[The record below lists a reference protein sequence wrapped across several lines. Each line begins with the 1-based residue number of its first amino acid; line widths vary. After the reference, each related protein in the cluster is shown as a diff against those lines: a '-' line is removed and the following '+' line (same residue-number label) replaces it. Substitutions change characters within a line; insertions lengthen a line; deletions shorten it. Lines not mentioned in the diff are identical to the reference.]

1 MSPSSDPPRDSR
13 SDSRKKSPADSPD
26 SKAES
31 PAESPRQEPSSESGD
46 EARAES
52 PAEPVSES
60 RDEARAESPVEP
72 VSQSADEV
80 RAESPAEP
88 AGDSGGGDDSRQP
101 RIKPRREAGGDSQ
114 LIGSLAEQFRV
125 IGELRGPAGVR
136 RFVAVRNDDHGEVLI
151 DVIKVSDAVGN
162 DLAHFASD
170 VQLRSTMS
178 HPKVPPILEGVWL
191 DANTYAC
198 VSERI
203 KGDTLQERL
212 DRGDRPGTA
221 EVATILNDV
230 KAVLDWARVGGVV
243 HRGVSPDS
251 IVIEQDTNRLLVTL
265 TPTPIPLAGL
275 PGEVADAR
283 TLGALAWSLFTGRRF
298 VDDDTRPP
306 LGELCPNLAAR
317 VVDATE
323 RILRARGGDRAP
335 DAGAFIGIVA
345 VGDVLKQAEVEF
357 AALDEEFASHF
368 TGDRTG
374 EPPSEAP
381 ERLLTGRSPGARES
395 IFALGT
401 IAALVLLIALGV
413 GLAARQHRAAAPIVA
428 QQMPTVPA
436 AGEVEPGAAPMRND
450 SILTHSA
457 AGSVADSTARAQ
469 DSLLRQ
475 NAFRDS
481 ILRDSVMR
489 DSVTRDRIG
498 RSRRTRDS
506 VDRDSL
512 DRDNARRDSLDED
525 AYRRDSVRNAF
536 RAEARR
542 DSVRR
547 DSIQRQL
554 TRSDSAKIDSL
565 RNQALF
571 QDSIRRETAKRDSI
585 RRDSVRRDTIP
596 RRPPDS
602 LRPDSVRPP
611 TDSIRPDSIGRPAR
625 PPAGDDSRGTTR

>member
-13 SDSRKKSPADSPD
+13 SDSGKKSSDESPD
-26 SKAES
+26 NSKAES
-31 PAESPRQEPSSESGD
+31 PAESPPEEPSSEPGN

-52 PAEPVSES
+52 SAEPGS
-60 RDEARAESPVEP
+60 
-72 VSQSADEV
+72 
-80 RAESPAEP
+80 
-88 AGDSGGGDDSRQP
+88 DSGGQP
-101 RIKPRREAGGDSQ
+101 RDESPQPRVKPRGETGGDSQ

-125 IGELRGPAGVR
+125 IGELRGPTGVR
-136 RFVAVRNDDHGEVLI
+136 RFVAVRNDNHGEVLI

-178 HPKVPPILEGVWL
+178 HPKVPPILEGRWL
-191 DANTYAC
+191 DANGYAC

-230 KAVLDWARVGGVV
+230 KAVLDWARAGSIV

-251 IVIEQDTNRLLVTL
+251 IIIEQDTNRLLVTL

-335 DAGAFIGIVA
+335 DAAAFIGIVA

-368 TGDRTG
+368 TGDRTDQ
-374 EPPSEAP
+374 PSSEAP

-413 GLAARQHRAAAPIVA
+413 GLAGRQHRNSTTAIVA
-428 QQMPTVPA
+428 QRMPTVPA
-436 AGEVEPGAAPMRND
+436 AGQVDSGAAPMRND

-457 AGSVADSTARAQ
+457 AGSVADSTLRAQ
-469 DSLLRQ
+469 DSILRQ

-481 ILRDSVMR
+481 TLRDSVMR
-489 DSVTRDRIG
+489 DSVMRDRIG
-498 RSRRTRDS
+498 RSRRMRDS
-506 VDRDSL
+506 VERDSL

-525 AYRRDSVRNAF
+525 AYKRDSVRNAF
-536 RAEARR
+536 RSEARR

-554 TRSDSAKIDSL
+554 MRSDSAKIDSL
-565 RNQALF
+565 RNQALR

-602 LRPDSVRPP
+602 TRPP
-611 TDSIRPDSIGRPAR
+611 PDSIRPDSIGRPPPTR
-625 PPAGDDSRGTTR
+625 PPAAHGSRGTTG

>member
-1 MSPSSDPPRDSR
+1 M
-13 SDSRKKSPADSPD
+13 
-26 SKAES
+26 
-31 PAESPRQEPSSESGD
+31 
-46 EARAES
+46 
-52 PAEPVSES
+52 
-60 RDEARAESPVEP
+60 
-72 VSQSADEV
+72 
-80 RAESPAEP
+80 
-88 AGDSGGGDDSRQP
+88 
-101 RIKPRREAGGDSQ
+101 
-114 LIGSLAEQFRV
+114 
-125 IGELRGPAGVR
+125 IGELRGPTGVR
-136 RFVAVRNDDHGEVLI
+136 RFVAVRNDNHGEVLI

-178 HPKVPPILEGVWL
+178 HPKVPPILEGRWL
-191 DANTYAC
+191 DANGYAC

-230 KAVLDWARVGGVV
+230 KAVLDWARAGGIV

-251 IVIEQDTNRLLVTL
+251 IIIEQDTNRLLVTL

-317 VVDATE
+317 VADATE

-335 DAGAFIGIVA
+335 DAAAFIGIVA

-374 EPPSEAP
+374 EPSSEAP
-381 ERLLTGRSPGARES
+381 ERLLTGRSSGARES

-413 GLAARQHRAAAPIVA
+413 GLAGRQHRNSTTAIVA

-436 AGEVEPGAAPMRND
+436 AGQVDSGGAPMRND

-457 AGSVADSTARAQ
+457 AGSVADSTLRAQ
-469 DSLLRQ
+469 DSILRQ
-475 NAFRDS
+475 NTFRDS
-481 ILRDSVMR
+481 ILRDSVAR
-489 DSVTRDRIG
+489 DSVMRDRIG
-498 RSRRTRDS
+498 HARRMRDS

-525 AYRRDSVRNAF
+525 AYKRDSIRNAF
-536 RAEARR
+536 RSEARR

-602 LRPDSVRPP
+602 TRPP
-611 TDSIRPDSIGRPAR
+611 PDSIRPDSIGRPAPAR
-625 PPAGDDSRGTTR
+625 PPAAHDSRGTTG

>member
-1 MSPSSDPPRDSR
+1 
-13 SDSRKKSPADSPD
+13 
-26 SKAES
+26 
-31 PAESPRQEPSSESGD
+31 
-46 EARAES
+46 
-52 PAEPVSES
+52 
-60 RDEARAESPVEP
+60 
-72 VSQSADEV
+72 
-80 RAESPAEP
+80 
-88 AGDSGGGDDSRQP
+88 
-101 RIKPRREAGGDSQ
+101 
-114 LIGSLAEQFRV
+114 V
-125 IGELRGPAGVR
+125 IGELRGPTGVR
-136 RFVAVRNDDHGEVLI
+136 RFVAVRNDNHGEVLI

-178 HPKVPPILEGVWL
+178 HPKVPPILEGRWL
-191 DANTYAC
+191 DANGYAC

-230 KAVLDWARVGGVV
+230 KAVLDWARAGSIV

-251 IVIEQDTNRLLVTL
+251 IIIEQDTNRLLVTL

-298 VDDDTRPP
+298 VDDDARPP

-335 DAGAFIGIVA
+335 DAAAFIGIVA

-374 EPPSEAP
+374 EPSSEAP
-381 ERLLTGRSPGARES
+381 EQLLTARSPRGGARES

-413 GLAARQHRAAAPIVA
+413 GLAGRQHRNSTAPIVA

-436 AGEVEPGAAPMRND
+436 AAQVDSSVAPMRND

-457 AGSVADSTARAQ
+457 AGSVADSTLRAQ
-469 DSLLRQ
+469 DSILRQ
-475 NAFRDS
+475 NAF
-481 ILRDSVMR
+481 RDSVMR
-489 DSVTRDRIG
+489 DSVTRDRVG
-498 RSRRTRDS
+498 RSRRMRDS
-506 VDRDSL
+506 VERDSL

-525 AYRRDSVRNAF
+525 AYKRDSVRNAF
-536 RAEARR
+536 RSEARR

-554 TRSDSAKIDSL
+554 MRSDSAKIDSL
-565 RNQALF
+565 RNRALL

-596 RRPPDS
+596 RRPPDTT
-602 LRPDSVRPP
+602 RPP
-611 TDSIRPDSIGRPAR
+611 PDSIRPDSIGRPPAAR
-625 PPAGDDSRGTTR
+625 PPAAHDSRGTTG

>member
-1 MSPSSDPPRDSR
+1 VSPSSDPPRDSR
-13 SDSRKKSPADSPD
+13 SDSGKKSGDESPD
-26 SKAES
+26 NAKVES
-31 PAESPRQEPSSESGD
+31 PAASPREEPSPESGN

-52 PAEPVSES
+52 PAEPGS
-60 RDEARAESPVEP
+60 
-72 VSQSADEV
+72 
-80 RAESPAEP
+80 
-88 AGDSGGGDDSRQP
+88 DSGGQP
-101 RIKPRREAGGDSQ
+101 RDGSPQPRVKPRGEPGGDSQ

-125 IGELRGPAGVR
+125 IGELRGPPGVR

-170 VQLRSTMS
+170 VQLRATMS
-178 HPKVPPILEGVWL
+178 HPKVPPILEGRWI
-191 DANTYAC
+191 DANGYAC

-230 KAVLDWARVGGVV
+230 KAVLDWARAGSIV

-251 IVIEQDTNRLLVTL
+251 IIIEQDTNRLLVTL

-335 DAGAFIGIVA
+335 DAAAFIGIVA

-374 EPPSEAP
+374 EPSSEAP
-381 ERLLTGRSPGARES
+381 EQLLTGRSPRGGARES

-413 GLAARQHRAAAPIVA
+413 GLAGRQHRNSTAPIVA

-436 AGEVEPGAAPMRND
+436 AAQVDSGAAPMRND

-457 AGSVADSTARAQ
+457 AGSVADSTLRAQ
-469 DSLLRQ
+469 DSILRQ
-475 NAFRDS
+475 NAF
-481 ILRDSVMR
+481 RDSVMR
-489 DSVTRDRIG
+489 DSVTRDRVG
-498 RSRRTRDS
+498 RSRRVRDS
-506 VDRDSL
+506 VERDSL

-525 AYRRDSVRNAF
+525 AYKRDSVRNAF
-536 RAEARR
+536 RSEARR

-554 TRSDSAKIDSL
+554 MRSDSAKIDSL
-565 RNQALF
+565 RNQALL

-596 RRPPDS
+596 RRPPDTT
-602 LRPDSVRPP
+602 RPP
-611 TDSIRPDSIGRPAR
+611 PDSIRPDSIGRPPR
-625 PPAGDDSRGTTR
+625 PPAAHDSRGATA

>member
-1 MSPSSDPPRDSR
+1 VSPSSDPPRDSR
-13 SDSRKKSPADSPD
+13 SDSGKKSSDESPD
-26 SKAES
+26 NSKAES
-31 PAESPRQEPSSESGD
+31 PAASPREEPSSEPGN
-46 EARAES
+46 EARPESSAEHGS
-52 PAEPVSES
+52 DSGGQS
-60 RDEARAESPVEP
+60 RDESP
-72 VSQSADEV
+72 
-80 RAESPAEP
+80 
-88 AGDSGGGDDSRQP
+88 QP
-101 RIKPRREAGGDSQ
+101 RVKPRGEPGGDSQ

-125 IGELRGPAGVR
+125 IGELRGPTGVR
-136 RFVAVRNDDHGEVLI
+136 RFVAVRNDNHGEVLI

-178 HPKVPPILEGVWL
+178 HPKVPPILEGRWL
-191 DANTYAC
+191 DANGYAC

-230 KAVLDWARVGGVV
+230 KAVLDWARAGSIV

-251 IVIEQDTNRLLVTL
+251 IIIEQDTNRLLVTL

-317 VVDATE
+317 VADATE

-335 DAGAFIGIVA
+335 DAAAFIGIVA

-368 TGDRTG
+368 TGDRTDQ
-374 EPPSEAP
+374 PSSEAP

-413 GLAARQHRAAAPIVA
+413 GLAGRQHRNSTTAIVA
-428 QQMPTVPA
+428 RQMPTVPA
-436 AGEVEPGAAPMRND
+436 AGQVDSGAAPMRND

-457 AGSVADSTARAQ
+457 AGSVADSTLRAQ
-469 DSLLRQ
+469 DSILRQ
-475 NAFRDS
+475 NAYRDS
-481 ILRDSVMR
+481 ALRDSVMR
-489 DSVTRDRIG
+489 DSVMRDRIG
-498 RSRRTRDS
+498 RSRRMRDS
-506 VDRDSL
+506 VERDSL

-525 AYRRDSVRNAF
+525 AYKRDSVRNAF
-536 RAEARR
+536 RSEARR

-554 TRSDSAKIDSL
+554 MRSDSAKIDSL
-565 RNQALF
+565 RSQALR

-602 LRPDSVRPP
+602 TRPP
-611 TDSIRPDSIGRPAR
+611 PDSIRPDSIGRPPPTR
-625 PPAGDDSRGTTR
+625 PPAAHGSRGTTG

>member
-1 MSPSSDPPRDSR
+1 MSRSSDPPRDSR
-13 SDSRKKSPADSPD
+13 PDSRTKSSDESPDD
-26 SKAES
+26 SKAEA
-31 PAESPRQEPSSESGD
+31 PAESPTEGPSPELD
-46 EARAES
+46 E
-52 PAEPVSES
+52 
-60 RDEARAESPVEP
+60 
-72 VSQSADEV
+72 
-80 RAESPAEP
+80 
-88 AGDSGGGDDSRQP
+88 SRQP
-101 RIKPRREAGGDSQ
+101 RVKPRGEAGADSQ

-136 RFVAVRNDDHGEVLI
+136 RYVAVRNDDHGEVLI
-151 DVIKVSDAVGN
+151 DVIEVSDAVGN

-178 HPKVPPILEGVWL
+178 HPKVSPILEGRWL
-191 DANTYAC
+191 NANTYAC
-198 VSERI
+198 VADRI

-230 KAVLDWARVGGVV
+230 KAVLDWARAGGVV

-251 IVIEQDTNRLLVTL
+251 INIEQDTNRLLVTL

-275 PGEVADAR
+275 PSEVADAR

-323 RILRARGGDRAP
+323 RILRSRAGDRAP
-335 DAGAFIGIVA
+335 DAAAFIGIVA

-368 TGDRTG
+368 TTDRTG
-374 EPPSEAP
+374 EPSSEAP

-413 GLAARQHRAAAPIVA
+413 GLAGRQHRGAAPIVA

-436 AGEVEPGAAPMRND
+436 AGQVDSGAAPARND

-457 AGSVADSTARAQ
+457 AGTVADSTARAQ
-469 DSLLRQ
+469 DSILRQ
-475 NAFRDS
+475 NTFRDS
-481 ILRDSVMR
+481 IMR
-489 DSVTRDRIG
+489 DSVTRDRVG
-498 RSRRTRDS
+498 RTRRTRDS

-525 AYRRDSVRNAF
+525 AYHRDSVRNAF

-554 TRSDSAKIDSL
+554 TRTDSVKIDSL

-571 QDSIRRETAKRDSI
+571 QDSIRRETAKRDSV

-602 LRPDSVRPP
+602 LRPDSVRP
-611 TDSIRPDSIGRPAR
+611 DSIRRDSIGRPPAR
-625 PPAGDDSRGTTR
+625 DSRGTTG

>member
-13 SDSRKKSPADSPD
+13 SDSGKKSSDESPDD

-31 PAESPRQEPSSESGD
+31 PAESPREDPSSESGN

-52 PAEPVSES
+52 TAEPSS
-60 RDEARAESPVEP
+60 DSDGQRRDESPP
-72 VSQSADEV
+72 
-80 RAESPAEP
+80 P
-88 AGDSGGGDDSRQP
+88 QP
-101 RIKPRREAGGDSQ
+101 RVKARGEPGGDSQ

-125 IGELRGPAGVR
+125 IGELRGPTGVR

-151 DVIKVSDAVGN
+151 DVIKVSEAVGN

-178 HPKVPPILEGVWL
+178 HPKVPPILEGRWL
-191 DANTYAC
+191 DANGYAC

-230 KAVLDWARVGGVV
+230 KAVLDWARAGSIV

-251 IVIEQDTNRLLVTL
+251 IIIEQDTNRLLVTL

-275 PGEVADAR
+275 PGDVADAR
-283 TLGALAWSLFTGRRF
+283 TLGAIAWSLFTGRRF
-298 VDDDTRPP
+298 VDDDARPP

-323 RILRARGGDRAP
+323 RILRARAGDRAP
-335 DAGAFIGIVA
+335 DVAAFIGIVA

-374 EPPSEAP
+374 EPSSEAP
-381 ERLLTGRSPGARES
+381 ERLLTGRSPGGGARES

-413 GLAARQHRAAAPIVA
+413 GLAGRQHRNSAAPIVA

-436 AGEVEPGAAPMRND
+436 AGQVDSGVAPMRND

-457 AGSVADSTARAQ
+457 AGSVADSTLRAQ
-469 DSLLRQ
+469 DSILRE
-475 NAFRDS
+475 NTFRDS

-506 VDRDSL
+506 VERDSL

-525 AYRRDSVRNAF
+525 AYKRDSVRNAF
-536 RAEARR
+536 RSEARR

-554 TRSDSAKIDSL
+554 MRSDSAKIDSL
-565 RNQALF
+565 RNQALL

-602 LRPDSVRPP
+602 TRPP
-611 TDSIRPDSIGRPAR
+611 PDSIRPDSIGRPPATR
-625 PPAGDDSRGTTR
+625 PPAARDSRRTTG

>member
-1 MSPSSDPPRDSR
+1 VSPSSDPPRDSR
-13 SDSRKKSPADSPD
+13 SDSRTKSSEAPPDD
-26 SKAES
+26 SKTES
-31 PAESPRQEPSSESGD
+31 PAEPAREEPGSESGK

-52 PAEPVSES
+52 PAEPAPDSARDSGGDSRDDS
-60 RDEARAESPVEP
+60 RDE
-72 VSQSADEV
+72 
-80 RAESPAEP
+80 
-88 AGDSGGGDDSRQP
+88 SRQP
-101 RIKPRREAGGDSQ
+101 RVKPRGEPGGDSQ
-114 LIGSLAEQFRV
+114 LIGSLAEQFHV

-136 RFVAVRNDDHGEVLI
+136 RFVAVRNDNHGEVLI

-178 HPKVPPILEGVWL
+178 HPKVPPILEGRWL
-191 DANTYAC
+191 DANAYAC

-230 KAVLDWARVGGVV
+230 KAVLDWARAGSIV

-251 IVIEQDTNRLLVTL
+251 IIIEQDTNRLLVTL

-275 PGEVADAR
+275 PSEVADAR
-283 TLGALAWSLFTGRRF
+283 TIGALAWSLFTGRRF

-323 RILRARGGDRAP
+323 RILRARAGDRAP
-335 DAGAFIGIVA
+335 DVAAFIGIVA

-368 TGDRTG
+368 TGDRTAG
-374 EPPSEAP
+374 EPSSEAP
-381 ERLLTGRSPGARES
+381 ERLLTGRSAGARES

-413 GLAARQHRAAAPIVA
+413 GLAGRQHRNSAAPIVA

-436 AGEVEPGAAPMRND
+436 AGQVDSGAAPMRND

-457 AGSVADSTARAQ
+457 AGSVADSTLRAQ
-469 DSLLRQ
+469 DSILRQ
-475 NAFRDS
+475 NTFRDS

-489 DSVTRDRIG
+489 DSVTRDRVG
-498 RSRRTRDS
+498 RSRRMRDS
-506 VDRDSL
+506 VERDSL

-554 TRSDSAKIDSL
+554 MRSDSAKIDSL
-565 RNQALF
+565 RNQALL

-602 LRPDSVRPP
+602 TRPP
-611 TDSIRPDSIGRPAR
+611 PDSIRPDSIGRPPAAR
-625 PPAGDDSRGTTR
+625 PPAADDSRGTTG

>member
-1 MSPSSDPPRDSR
+1 M
-13 SDSRKKSPADSPD
+13 
-26 SKAES
+26 
-31 PAESPRQEPSSESGD
+31 
-46 EARAES
+46 
-52 PAEPVSES
+52 
-60 RDEARAESPVEP
+60 
-72 VSQSADEV
+72 
-80 RAESPAEP
+80 
-88 AGDSGGGDDSRQP
+88 
-101 RIKPRREAGGDSQ
+101 
-114 LIGSLAEQFRV
+114 
-125 IGELRGPAGVR
+125 
-136 RFVAVRNDDHGEVLI
+136 
-151 DVIKVSDAVGN
+151 
-162 DLAHFASD
+162 
-170 VQLRSTMS
+170 
-178 HPKVPPILEGVWL
+178 
-191 DANTYAC
+191 
-198 VSERI
+198 
-203 KGDTLQERL
+203 
-212 DRGDRPGTA
+212 
-221 EVATILNDV
+221 
-230 KAVLDWARVGGVV
+230 KAVLDWARAGGIV

-275 PGEVADAR
+275 PSEVADAR

-323 RILRARGGDRAP
+323 RILRARAGDRAP
-335 DAGAFIGIVA
+335 DAAAFIGVVA

-368 TGDRTG
+368 TGDRTAGG
-374 EPPSEAP
+374 EPSSEAP

-413 GLAARQHRAAAPIVA
+413 GLAGRQHRNSSAPIVA

-436 AGEVEPGAAPMRND
+436 AGQVDSGAPVMRND

-457 AGSVADSTARAQ
+457 AGSVADSTLRAQ
-469 DSLLRQ
+469 DSILRQ
-475 NAFRDS
+475 NGFRDS
-481 ILRDSVMR
+481 ILRDSVVR
-489 DSVTRDRIG
+489 DSVTRDRVG
-498 RSRRTRDS
+498 RSRRLRDS

-554 TRSDSAKIDSL
+554 MRSDSAKIDSL
-565 RNQALF
+565 RNQALL

-596 RRPPDS
+596 RRPRTLLAPRPTASAQTALADPRAPQP
-602 LRPDSVRPP
+602 LTLREARPDELHVVYELTRRAYAEYATTMDSTSWEALSGAIDAGLSSDQEMQRIVALDGDTIVGSALLLAPTEDAYKGFGVRITAPEVRLVAVEPSVRGRGIARALMNECLRRARSVGRDGDRSAHVAQHEGGDP
-611 TDSIRPDSIGRPAR
+611 DVRRHGIRASARKRFSAGR
-625 PPAGDDSRGTTR
+625 D